1 MRVLGLHWLFYTE
14 RPVNLN
20 MAMMYILYLLFHL
33 ASALVPNSLPKWK
46 QDAVQTHFKLESRNM
61 ERMRHY
67 TMRPAHVKL
76 WIKLLKR
83 PWVKLRMSEAVPMR
97 KNSVKISTYYVL
109 SIVLSTC
116 LQVNN
121 NIYQERGMF
130 TSKQLQNFVEEH
142 FRQHKQQMQRS

>member
-1 MRVLGLHWLFYTE
+1 
-14 RPVNLN
+14 
-20 MAMMYILYLLFHL
+20 
-33 ASALVPNSLPKWK
+33 
-46 QDAVQTHFKLESRNM
+46 
-61 ERMRHY
+61 
-67 TMRPAHVKL
+67 
-76 WIKLLKR
+76 
-83 PWVKLRMSEAVPMR
+83 MSEAVPMR